1 MCCLCTVVLSGAT
14 PPTLSAASLSPNTA
28 PNLTAYFA
36 EGEAT
41 SPLLTGLPSCVIFA
55 QNGSFLELYNVD
67 TGFVAG
73 RHGPFD
79 NRPGIGSLAST
90 GVLWNTTANPVLDT
104 SYTGLYRC
112 RADTSTS
119 SGFYQ
124 LNVRG
129 KFTILLLETNALCV
143 CIIRA
148 IAGLKQDMM
157 LTKWNSLPKSFF

>member
-1 MCCLCTVVLSGAT
+1 MLSGAT
-14 PPTLSAASLSPNTA
+14 PPTLSAAGLSPNT
-28 PNLTAYFA
+28 PSNLTAYFA

-41 SPLLTGLPSCVIFA
+41 SPLITGLPSCVILA

-79 NRPGIGSLAST
+79 NRPGMGGPITT
-90 GVLWNTTANPVLDT
+90 GVGWNTAVSPVLDT

-112 RADTSTS
+112 RADTSMS
-119 SGFYQ
+119 SAFYQ
-124 LNVRG
+124 LNVLG
-129 KFTILLLETNALCV
+129 KFTILPLETNTLCV

-148 IAGLKQDMM
+148 IAGLKQDML
-157 LTKWNSLPKSFF
+157 LTK